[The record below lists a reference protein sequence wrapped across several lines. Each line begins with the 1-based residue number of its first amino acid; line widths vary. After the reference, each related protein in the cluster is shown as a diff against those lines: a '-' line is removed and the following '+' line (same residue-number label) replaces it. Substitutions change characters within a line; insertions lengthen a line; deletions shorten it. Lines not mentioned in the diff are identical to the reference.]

1 MTQATVSNR
10 LSPAYRHWQ
19 RNLSLKQ
26 QGKNLEQIHDGDP
39 HPGYYRAKRKGEW
52 VAAFVR
58 FDQTGTLICRVANEM
73 VDPIIAWADLAAE
86 PIEREACETWFA
98 TGRWPGVEAKPAQ
111 QETGE
116 VSTGVTPVGAQASPV
131 STAAPAPIG
140 HNAPPVS
147 IVAEMA
153 EEVDNARDWLKKI
166 GGKITTDLELQIATN
181 KVGALRE
188 LSGKGKK
195 AHKVEKAPALEEC
208 QRIDRYYNPPI
219 KKCDEASEHL
229 RRLIAEFKARELA
242 AAEAERQRIEAEH
255 AKKVAAAE
263 KKGKAPPPPPA
274 IVTPEPQTKI
284 QSDTGRA
291 LSFRQE
297 AVLEIDDIGALFDRY
312 QNYPEVAELFL
323 KLARRD
329 WKENGTAP
337 VGTKIVQVA
346 KVA

>member
-39 HPGYYRAKRKGEW
+39 RCGFYRAKRRGEW
-52 VAAFVR
+52 VAAFIR
-58 FDQTGTLICRVANEM
+58 HDASGQLICRIGDEM
-73 VDPIIAWADLAAE
+73 ADPVLVWADVASE
-86 PIEREACETWFA
+86 PIEQAACETWFA

-116 VSTGVTPVGAQASPV
+116 VSAEATPVGAQASPV
-131 STAAPAPIG
+131 STAAPAPMG
-140 HNAPPVS
+140 HNAPPADVVS
-147 IVAEMA
+147 EMA
-153 EEVDNARDWLKKI
+153 EALDGLRAWIRRVGNKLADEEQV
-166 GGKITTDLELQIATN
+166 QIATN
-181 KVGALRE
+181 KVGTIRDLVSKA
-188 LSGKGKK
+188 KK
-195 AHKVEKAPALEEC
+195 AHTVEKAPHWEAC
-208 QRIDRYYNPPI
+208 KAVDAKYNPSI
-219 KKCDEASEHL
+219 KKCDEAGEYL
-229 RRLIAEFKARELA
+229 RRMIADFKARELA
-242 AAEAERQRIEAEH
+242 AAEAERRKIEEAH

-274 IVTPEPQTKI
+274 IATPEPQTKI
-284 QSDTGRA
+284 HSDTGRA